1 MKEIWTIIKREY
13 RESVYKKSFLILTLI
28 TPVLMIALGV
38 LPTLFFGFEEEKPV
52 HFNVID
58 ESNVV
63 YDKLS
68 DGLSDTLKDGSAK
81 FFIKPVAVSSQM
93 DSVIRDQRVLID
105 EEKTDGLLY
114 IPASILDSNQ
124 VIYYTKNVANFDVNY
139 RIKDAVEKIVRDHR
153 IEKSGLNL
161 DYITKLTQSVDL
173 KTYKVVKG
181 GEQQERGFGE
191 EYFGT
196 FVFVLILYMTLIF
209 NGTSIM
215 RSIILEKS
223 TRVIE
228 VLLSTTSAFKMM
240 AGKIVGQGFVG
251 ITQYIIWAIFGI
263 LLVLYGNRVLPVSSE
278 YLNFSPEIFIY
289 FVLFYILGYF
299 VYAIL
304 FAAIGAMVNTDQ
316 EGQQISFPVI
326 MLLVVP
332 IMILGLVVKNPDS
345 TMVTTISLIP
355 FFSPI
360 IMFARI
366 NLTSPGFMEI
376 GGSIILLILTIIF
389 LIWLAAKIY
398 RVGILMYGKRP
409 NLPEIIKWMRIK

>member
-332 IMILGLVVKNPDS
+332 IMI
-345 TMVTTISLIP
+345 
-355 FFSPI
+355 
-360 IMFARI
+360 
-366 NLTSPGFMEI
+366 
-376 GGSIILLILTIIF
+376 
-389 LIWLAAKIY
+389 
-398 RVGILMYGKRP
+398 
-409 NLPEIIKWMRIK
+409 

>member
-304 FAAIGAMVNTDQ
+304 
-316 EGQQISFPVI
+316 
-326 MLLVVP
+326 LRR
-332 IMILGLVVKNPDS
+332 LGLWLTQIRKAS
-345 TMVTTISLIP
+345 RYP
-355 FFSPI
+355 FRLSCCWWYP
-360 IMFARI
+360 
-366 NLTSPGFMEI
+366 L
-376 GGSIILLILTIIF
+376 
-389 LIWLAAKIY
+389 
-398 RVGILMYGKRP
+398 
-409 NLPEIIKWMRIK
+409 

>member
-13 RESVYKKSFLILTLI
+13 RESVYKKSFIILTLI
-28 TPVLMIALGV
+28 TPVLMIALGI
-38 LPTLFFGFEEEKPV
+38 LPSLFFGFEEEKPV
-52 HFNVID
+52 RFNVID
-58 ESNVV
+58 ESKVV
-63 YDKLS
+63 YNKLANV
-68 DGLSDTLKDGSAK
+68 LSDTLEDGSAK
-81 FFIKPVAVSSQM
+81 FFIDQVVVSAEL
-93 DSVIRDQRVLID
+93 DSTIKDQRILID
-105 EEKTDGLLY
+105 EDKTDGLLY
-114 IPASILDSNQ
+114 IPANVLDSNR
-124 VIYYTKNVANFDVNY
+124 VEYYTKNVANFNVNY

-153 IEKSGLNL
+153 IDKSGLDL
-161 DYITKLTQSVDL
+161 EYITKLTHSLDL

-240 AGKIVGQGFVG
+240 AGKILGQGFVG
-251 ITQYIIWAIFGI
+251 ITQYVIWAIFGI

-278 YLNFSPEIFIY
+278 YLNFSPEIFVY

-316 EGQQISFPVI
+316 EGQQMAFPVI

-345 TMVTTISLIP
+345 TVVTTISLIP

-366 NLTSPGFMEI
+366 NLTSPGILEI
-376 GGSIILLILTIIF
+376 GGSIILLLITIMF
-389 LIWLAAKIY
+389 LIWLVAKIY

-409 NLPEIIKWMRIK
+409 NLPEIMKWMRIK